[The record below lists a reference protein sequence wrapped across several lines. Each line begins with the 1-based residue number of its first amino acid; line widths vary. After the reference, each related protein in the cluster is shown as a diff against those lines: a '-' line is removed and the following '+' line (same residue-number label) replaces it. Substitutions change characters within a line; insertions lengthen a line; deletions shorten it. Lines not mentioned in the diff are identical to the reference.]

1 MRDEAFPDL
10 LFDQHQDGVLVI
22 TINRPHTLNAT
33 DEVLHRQL
41 ADVWREVS
49 RDPAVRV
56 AVITG
61 AGRAF
66 SAGGD
71 LGMIEAA
78 TGDFTGVTMLMRE
91 ARDLVQGLIDCEKPV
106 VSAINGTAVGAG
118 LVIGLLADISIIAED
133 ARFTDGHL
141 RLGVAAGDHAA
152 LLWPLLCGLAKAKYY
167 LLTSEFIDG
176 REAERI
182 GLVSKCV
189 PADRLMDEAVAV
201 AARLADGPQMALR
214 WTKRALNGWLQAGNP
229 LFEASLGYEMLSF
242 LGEEAAE
249 GVRALREKRKPDFR
263 AHQGRA
269 PALALPS
276 PEGDQPDR
284 A

>member
-1 MRDEAFPDL
+1 VWHEKFPDL
-10 LFDQHQDGVLVI
+10 LFDQRQDGVLVI
-22 TINRPHTLNAT
+22 TINRPETLNAT
-33 DEVLHRQL
+33 DASLHRQL

-71 LGMIEAA
+71 LDMIEAA
-78 TGDFTGVTMLMRE
+78 AGDFTGVTMLMRE
-91 ARDLVQGLIDCEKPV
+91 GRDLVQGLIDCEKPV
-106 VSAINGTAVGAG
+106 ISAINGVAVGAG
-118 LVIGLLADISIIAED
+118 LVVGLMADISIIAED

-189 PADRLMDEAVAV
+189 PADGLMDEALRVAT
-201 AARLADGPQMALR
+201 RLADGPQMALR
-214 WTKRALNGWLQAGNP
+214 WTKLALNGWLRANSP
-229 LFEASLGYEMLSF
+229 VFEASLGYEMLSF

-263 AHQGRA
+263 GHQGHA
-269 PALALPS
+269 PALPLPS
-276 PEGDQPDR
+276 PAGGLPDP

>member
-1 MRDEAFPDL
+1 MWHDDFPDL
-10 LFDQHQDGVLVI
+10 LFDQRADGVLVI
-22 TINRPHTLNAT
+22 VINRPDTLNAT

-61 AGRAF
+61 AGSAF

-71 LGMIEAA
+71 LRMIEEAV
-78 TGDFTGVTMLMRE
+78 GDFAGSAMLMRE
-91 ARDLVQGLIDCEKPV
+91 ARDLVQGLVDCEKPII
-106 VSAINGTAVGAG
+106 SAINGVAVGAG
-118 LVIGLLADISIIAED
+118 LVVGLMADISIIAED

-152 LLWPLLCGLAKAKYY
+152 MLWPLLCSLAKARYY

-189 PADRLMDEAVAV
+189 PAETLMDEALRVATK
-201 AARLADGPQMALR
+201 LADGPQMALR
-214 WTKRALNGWLQAGNP
+214 WTKRALNGWLELGAP
-229 LFEASLGYEMLSF
+229 IFEASLGFEMLSF
-242 LGEEAAE
+242 MGEDAAE
-249 GVRALREKRKPDFR
+249 GVRALREKRRPDFR
-263 AHQGRA
+263 SNEGRA
-269 PALALPS
+269 ASLEIPTPGS
-276 PEGDQPDR
+276 TR
-284 A
+284 R